1 MDLAQFAERSLS
13 LRIEF
18 AAWQLIA
25 FITGQPYQGFV
36 NPYPL
41 SNPTTII
48 QPTKAPNLTKTRH
61 PYVSADI
68 LIPFSEF
75 NQLFFLSGLTWYF
88 SYG

>member
-1 MDLAQFAERSLS
+1 MSGVGGRIRSRTKRGGGGEGGVGGAEMDLAQFAERSLS

-48 QPTKAPNLTKTRH
+48 QP
-61 PYVSADI
+61 I
-68 LIPFSEF
+68 LKDQNS
-75 NQLFFLSGLTWYF
+75 
-88 SYG
+88 

>member
-48 QPTKAPNLTKTRH
+48 QP
-61 PYVSADI
+61 I
-68 LIPFSEF
+68 LKDQNTTTSHYSIMAFLAHILYPIP
-75 NQLFFLSGLTWYF
+75 
-88 SYG
+88 

>member
-48 QPTKAPNLTKTRH
+48 QP
-61 PYVSADI
+61 I
-68 LIPFSEF
+68 LKDQNS
-75 NQLFFLSGLTWYF
+75 
-88 SYG
+88 